1 MKELKALL
9 FDVDGTLAETE
20 DGHLEAFNRA
30 FEEKGLGWNWNPE
43 LYHELLSVTGGRER
57 IKYYV
62 EKYNPD
68 FERPDDLDA
77 FARDL
82 HKTKTDYY
90 VQMMS
95 EGDIALRPGVKR
107 LINEARSEGV
117 RLAIATTTS
126 PANIEALL
134 VNALD
139 PDAMSWFEVIA
150 AGDMVKAKK
159 PAPDVYFLALEKL
172 GLDADECIALEDSE
186 NGIQSSLGAGVKTI
200 IATNK
205 YTHDHDFTGAAIVL
219 DQWGEPDQPF
229 NVLAGDA
236 GDATYLDMTLIRRL
250 HSS

>member
-20 DGHLEAFNRA
+20 DGHLAAFNRA
-30 FEEKGLGWNWNPE
+30 FEERGLDWNWSSE

-57 IKYYV
+57 IKYFV

-68 FERPDDLDA
+68 FQRPDDLDA

-82 HKTKTDYY
+82 HKIKTEYY

-95 EGDIALRPGVKR
+95 KGDVPLRPGVKR
-107 LINEARSEGV
+107 LIEEARSEGV

-172 GLDADECIALEDSE
+172 ALDADECIALEDSE

-229 NVLAGDA
+229 TVLSGDA
-236 GDATYLDMTLIRRL
+236 GDATYLDMALIRRL
-250 HSS
+250 HNT